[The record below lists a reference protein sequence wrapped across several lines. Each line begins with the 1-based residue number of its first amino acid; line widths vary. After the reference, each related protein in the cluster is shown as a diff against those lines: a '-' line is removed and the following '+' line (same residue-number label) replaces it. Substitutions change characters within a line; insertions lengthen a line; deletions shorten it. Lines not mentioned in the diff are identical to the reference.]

1 MYIISD
7 KVKKSAGNT
16 AGILLNAYQSPIYT
30 SISGSITF
38 LYRVNRDAFM
48 EEMQNVT
55 GFLKIDRILITTR
68 KENDKSH
75 PNEIKDLGEG
85 IEVNM

>member
-1 MYIISD
+1 M
-7 KVKKSAGNT
+7 
-16 AGILLNAYQSPIYT
+16 
-30 SISGSITF
+30 
-38 LYRVNRDAFM
+38 
-48 EEMQNVT
+48 T